1 MKTHEKKKTEFK
13 VISQIPEKKT
23 AKKLLLEQTSVK
35 SIMLPSSDHCPTPS
49 ATPSQF
55 RLVTK
60 YDSSPPANAWHL
72 LSFESLTP

>member
-1 MKTHEKKKTEFK
+1 MKKKNRIQGY
-13 VISQIPEKKT
+13 ISNTRKKT
-23 AKKLLLEQTSVK
+23 AKKLLLEPTSVK